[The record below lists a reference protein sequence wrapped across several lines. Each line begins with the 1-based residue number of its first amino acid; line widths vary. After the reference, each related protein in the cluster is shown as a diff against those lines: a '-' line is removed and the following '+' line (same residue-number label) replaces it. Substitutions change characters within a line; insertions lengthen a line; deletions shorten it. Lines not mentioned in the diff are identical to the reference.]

1 MGVFAGLGVSL
12 GTEIIML
19 KELFPFAFTA
29 DEDTSGRDGRPNSRE
44 GPPEHGKHD
53 LQPEARAAQEVA
65 KGPFAS
71 FEEVY
76 RGAPVKSSKAAYTI
90 LKVSEMVTNAYLGGM
105 SADAKR
111 NSILMALEAAG
122 VSVDDLLQD
131 AMVRQRALNDYEET
145 LQRRLKEFET
155 RKLEEN
161 RQVQNEL
168 DRLTAE
174 HIGRIQSNLDELAR
188 QQDVFRVWQKDKQ
201 QESRH
206 ISDAA
211 SICVPQNAPSK
222 GDSAS
227 LMLERVTGSRH

>member
-1 MGVFAGLGVSL
+1 
-12 GTEIIML
+12 ML
-19 KELFPFAFTA
+19 KELFPFAFTVA
-29 DEDTSGRDGRPNSRE
+29 EGANGREGRHGSRE
-44 GPPEHGKHD
+44 GAPEHGKHD
-53 LQPEARAAQEVA
+53 LQPEARATEEASQ
-65 KGPFAS
+65 GPFAS

-90 LKVSEMVTNAYLGGM
+90 LKVAEMVNNPYLGGM

-188 QQDVFRVWQKDKQ
+188 QQDVFRAWQKDKQ
-201 QESRH
+201 QESRR

-211 SICVPQNAPSK
+211 GICVPQNGQSK
-222 GDSAS
+222 GDSVS
-227 LMLERVTGSRH
+227 LVLERVTGSRH

>member
-1 MGVFAGLGVSL
+1 
-12 GTEIIML
+12 ML

-29 DEDTSGRDGRPNSRE
+29 DEDTNGREGRPNSRE
-44 GPPEHGKHD
+44 ARPSTANTIGSRRIARRRRPPRD
-53 LQPEARAAQEVA
+53 R
-65 KGPFAS
+65 FAS

-90 LKVSEMVTNAYLGGM
+90 LKVSEMATNAYLGGM

-188 QQDVFRVWQKDKQ
+188 QQDVFRAWQKDKQ
-201 QESRH
+201 QESRR

-222 GDSAS
+222 GDSVS
-227 LMLERVTGSRH
+227 LVLERVTGSRH

>member
-1 MGVFAGLGVSL
+1 
-12 GTEIIML
+12 ML
-19 KELFPFAFTA
+19 KESFTP
-29 DEDTSGRDGRPNSRE
+29 DGETNGREARPNSRE
-44 GPPEHGKHD
+44 LRPNGREGTPEHGKID
-53 LQPEARAAQEVA
+53 RPPEIRPAQETSTA
-65 KGPFAS
+65 PFSS
-71 FEEVY
+71 FEEIY
-76 RGAPVKSSKAAYTI
+76 RGAPVKSSKIAYTI
-90 LKVSEMVTNAYLGGM
+90 LKVSEMTANPYLAGM
-105 SADAKR
+105 AAEAKR

-145 LQRRLKEFET
+145 LQRRLKDFET

-174 HIGRIQSNLDELAR
+174 HVGRIQSNLDELAR
-188 QQDVFRVWQKDKQ
+188 QQDLFRVWQKDKQ
-201 QESRH
+201 QEARR

-222 GDSAS
+222 GDSVS
-227 LMLERVTGSRH
+227 LVLERVTGSRH

>member
-1 MGVFAGLGVSL
+1 
-12 GTEIIML
+12 ML
-19 KELFPFAFTA
+19 KELFPFAFTP
-29 DEDTSGRDGRPNSRE
+29 DGETNGRETRPNSRELRPNGRE
-44 GPPEHGKHD
+44 GPPEHGKID
-53 LQPEARAAQEVA
+53 RPPEIRPTQEA
-65 KGPFAS
+65 STAPFSS
-71 FEEVY
+71 FEEIY
-76 RGAPVKSSKAAYTI
+76 RGAPVKSSKIAYTI
-90 LKVSEMVTNAYLGGM
+90 LKVSEMTANPYLAGM
-105 SADAKR
+105 AAEAKR

-145 LQRRLKEFET
+145 LQRRLKDFET

-188 QQDVFRVWQKDKQ
+188 QQDLFRVWQKDKQ
-201 QESRH
+201 QEARR

-222 GDSAS
+222 GDSVS
-227 LMLERVTGSRH
+227 LVLERVTGSRH

>member
-1 MGVFAGLGVSL
+1 
-12 GTEIIML
+12 ML

-29 DEDTSGRDGRPNSRE
+29 DEDTNGREGRPNGRDGAS
-44 GPPEHGKHD
+44 EHGKHD
-53 LQPEARAAQEVA
+53 RPLENHAEQAAST
-65 KGPFAS
+65 GTLAS

-76 RGAPVKSSKAAYTI
+76 RGAAVKSSKVAYTI
-90 LKVSEMVTNAYLGGM
+90 LKVSDMATNAYLGGM

-188 QQDVFRVWQKDKQ
+188 QQDVFRAWQKDKQ
-201 QESRH
+201 QESRR

-222 GDSAS
+222 GDSVS
-227 LMLERVTGSRH
+227 LVLERVTG